1 MRINATRIELTVLGV
16 ALVTLI
22 ALAVAPAWWGSA
34 FGQENSTSTQP
45 QNATNRT
52 RTIGN
57 GQQATIEGLVITRD
71 AEGFTLRA
79 TDDGETVVVLTQK
92 TEVKIVRKGLF
103 RKDKVSGAGQIVPGV
118 WLRVEGTGNAEGQL
132 IARSIRFDEQD
143 LGKRITSQA
152 GSHQETAVVQ
162 LTNVP

>member
-34 FGQENSTSTQP
+34 FGQENRTSTQL

-79 TDDGETVVVLTQK
+79 KDDGETVVVLRQK
-92 TEVKIVRKGLF
+92 TEVKIVSKGLF
-103 RKDKVSGAGQIVPGV
+103 RRNKVSGAGQIVRGV

-143 LGKRITSQA
+143 LGKRIISQT